1 MLDGHVY
8 WDAARALEQLGGD
21 EGLFREIVQIFLH
34 EAPKHLAGLR
44 QALAQR
50 DKDSVERIAHTL
62 KGELS
67 YLGVSAAAH
76 HASKLEDAGRNGDLE
91 HESCFARKDLQPISD
106 PAIWSSFQWLRRQF
120 RSNLK
125 STSLHQPCASW

>member
-1 MLDGHVY
+1 MLDGHVC
-8 WDAARALEQLGGD
+8 WDAARALERLGGD

-91 HESCFARKDLQPISD
+91 CAVSILISLEKDVEGLLQNMHRALLERNSSLSPIQPSG
-106 PAIWSSFQWLRRQF
+106 AH
-120 RSNLK
+120 SNG
-125 STSLHQPCASW
+125 

>member
-8 WDAARALEQLGGD
+8 WDAARALERLGGD

-50 DKDSVERIAHTL
+50 GKDSVARSAHTL

-67 YLGVSAAAH
+67 YLGISAAAH
-76 HASKLEDAGRNGDLE
+76 HASKLKDAGRNGDLE
-91 HESCFARKDLQPISD
+91 GTTGIRP
-106 PAIWSSFQWLRRQF
+106 
-120 RSNLK
+120 
-125 STSLHQPCASW
+125 SLDK

>member
-8 WDAARALEQLGGD
+8 WDSARALERLGGD

-62 KGELS
+62 K
-67 YLGVSAAAH
+67 
-76 HASKLEDAGRNGDLE
+76 
-91 HESCFARKDLQPISD
+91 
-106 PAIWSSFQWLRRQF
+106 
-120 RSNLK
+120 
-125 STSLHQPCASW
+125 

>member
-8 WDAARALEQLGGD
+8 WDAARALERLGGD

-50 DKDSVERIAHTL
+50 DNDSVERIAHTL

-91 HESCFARKDLQPISD
+91 CAVSIMISLEKDVEGLLQNMHRALLERNSSLSPIQPSG
-106 PAIWSSFQWLRRQF
+106 AHSSG
-120 RSNLK
+120 
-125 STSLHQPCASW
+125 